1 MKKLVSILTAA
12 LILAMPVAVCAE
24 ETSSII
30 VSASSVKTTAPDIA
44 TINLGI
50 NEYGEEVAAVQGV
63 IARKISAVKEAL
75 SDVPEDSIS
84 VTNYYVNP
92 RYNYDSESEDYN
104 KIVGYDVSVSIIIS
118 DVAVDDVGD
127 LISRCTEA
135 GANNVGNVEYKCS
148 NYEEVYASALSDAVR
163 KAKDKA
169 EVIAEAAEGTL
180 GSIVSITENYEN
192 TYYRTSVSYDTGAMK
207 NMAVAE
213 DSIELSPEKAE
224 IQAGVTIENRL
235 N

>member
-1 MKKLVSILTAA
+1 MKKLASIMIAA
-12 LILAMPVAVCAE
+12 LLLAAPVTACAE

-30 VSASSVKTTAPDIA
+30 VSASSVKTTTPDIA

-50 NEYGEEVAAVQGV
+50 NEYGEEAAAVQGV
-63 IARKISAVKEAL
+63 VAKKISAVKAAL
-75 SDVPEDSIS
+75 SDVPEDVIS

-92 RYNYDSESEDYN
+92 QYNYDSESADYN
-104 KIVGYDVSVSIIIS
+104 KIVGYNVSVSIIIS
-118 DVAVDDVGD
+118 DVAVDEVGG

-148 NYEEVYASALSDAVR
+148 NYEEVYAAALSDAVR
-163 KAKDKA
+163 KAKSKA

-192 TYYRTSVSYDTGAMK
+192 TYYRRSESYDTGALK
-207 NMAVAE
+207 NMAAAE
-213 DSIELSPEKAE
+213 DTIELSPQEAE
-224 IQAGVTIENRL
+224 IQAGVTIEYRL
-235 N
+235 E